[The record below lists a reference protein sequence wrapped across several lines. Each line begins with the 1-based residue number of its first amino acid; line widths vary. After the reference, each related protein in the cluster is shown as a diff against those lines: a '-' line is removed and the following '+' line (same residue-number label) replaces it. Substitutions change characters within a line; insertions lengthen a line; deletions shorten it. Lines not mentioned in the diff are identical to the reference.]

1 MWRNIVVFQLLFATK
16 LSDFACGSLRSVAR
30 GRPRSNAN
38 LHEIARQVARG
49 RPLRTIATEMGC
61 TDTLVRRR
69 LGTMRLELSRN
80 HPDGPIWLDPDAR
93 TAVEVAQAY
102 LLHVRESASTGPD
115 E

>member
-1 MWRNIVVFQLLFATK
+1 M
-16 LSDFACGSLRSVAR
+16 AR

-61 TDTLVRRR
+61 TDTLIRRR
-69 LGTMRLELSRN
+69 LGTMRLELSRQ
-80 HPDGPIWLDPDAR
+80 HSDGPVWFDPEAR

-102 LLHVRESASTGPD
+102 LLHVPEADSPTD